1 MRSSLTYILTVGL
14 VLFTIISCKQEQKPL
29 ETIGWLYGTWVAQT
43 PRGPLYE
50 DWQKNGDTAYAVK
63 SFYIYQ
69 TDTVY
74 FEKIAVTEAEN
85 KIHYTV
91 TVAADAA
98 QQAVDFVSIALH
110 ADSMV
115 FENKQNPFPQQII
128 YRKKAPD
135 SLVAEIT
142 GLMAG
147 RKVSEYFAMKK
158 IR

>member
-1 MRSSLTYILTVGL
+1 MQINTKLSILSLSMALTIL
-14 VLFTIISCKQEQKPL
+14 SCKQEQKPL
-29 ETIGWLYGTWVAQT
+29 TQIGWLNGTWVAQT

-50 DWQKNGDTAYAVK
+50 DWQKTGDTGYAVK

-74 FEKIAVTEAEN
+74 FEKIKVTEVQN
-85 KIHYTV
+85 NLHYIV

-98 QQAVDFVSIALH
+98 QEAVDFVSISLH

-115 FENKQNPFPQQII
+115 FENKKNPFPQQII

-147 RKVSEYFAMKK
+147 RKVSEYFPMKK

>member
-1 MRSSLTYILTVGL
+1 MQLKHTRYIASLLIAITFL
-14 VLFTIISCKQEQKPL
+14 SCKQEQKPL
-29 ETIGWLYGTWVAQT
+29 ESIEWLNGTWVAQT

-50 DWQKNGDTAYAVK
+50 DWQKTGDTGYAVK

-74 FEKIAVTEAEN
+74 FEKIRVTQEQKN
-85 KIHYTV
+85 IHYIV

-98 QQAVDFVSIALH
+98 QQAVDFVSISLH

-147 RKVSEYFAMKK
+147 RKVSEYFPMKK

>member
-1 MRSSLTYILTVGL
+1 MQAKHTYSITLL
-14 VLFTIISCKQEQKPL
+14 LIVLSIISCKQEQKPL
-29 ETIGWLYGTWVAQT
+29 EKIGWLNGTWVAQT

-50 DWQKNGDTAYAVK
+50 DWQKTGDTGYAVK

-74 FEKIAVTEAEN
+74 FEKIKVTQEQKN
-85 KIHYTV
+85 IHYIV
-91 TVAADAA
+91 TIAADAA
-98 QQAVDFVSIALH
+98 QQAVDFVSISLH

-147 RKVSEYFAMKK
+147 RKVSEYFSMKK

>member
-1 MRSSLTYILTVGL
+1 MQLRNKHYILIL
-14 VLFTIISCKQEQKPL
+14 LMVLTTLSCKQEQKPL
-29 ETIGWLYGTWVAQT
+29 ERIGWLNGTWVAQT

-50 DWQKNGDTAYAVK
+50 DWQKTGDSGYAVK

-74 FEKIAVTEAEN
+74 FEKIKVREEKN
-85 KIHYTV
+85 NLHYIV

-98 QQAVDFVSIALH
+98 QEAVDFVSISLH

-128 YRKKAPD
+128 YRKKASD

-147 RKVSEYFAMKK
+147 RKVSEYFPMKK